1 MPKKIYSDDLRRQ
14 IILDHYENPS
24 NKITSKT
31 KLSSYKK
38 ATIQSASCIDNIT
51 AYVSVINNIIKDIK
65 FDGLGCAIATSTT
78 DIMAHALKNKN
89 VKEAKEF
96 LDNYFNM
103 LENRKYNK
111 EILGDLIVFENVNK
125 QMNRIKCARVG
136 IEAISTSFEQTIIL
150 IMVKKVAD
158 KKEEIIRIIDS
169 NGN

>member
-1 MPKKIYSDDLRRQ
+1 MPKKTYSDDLRRQ

-51 AYVSVINNIIKDIK
+51 AYVSITNNNIKDIK

-78 DIMAHALKNKN
+78 DIMAHALKNKS
-89 VKEAKEF
+89 VKEAQEF
-96 LDNYFNM
+96 LINYFNM
-103 LENRKYNK
+103 LENKKYNK
-111 EILGDLIVFENVNK
+111 AILGDLIVFENVNK

-136 IEAISTSFEQTIIL
+136 IEAIQQAL
-150 IMVKKVAD
+150 NKL
-158 KKEEIIRIIDS
+158 
-169 NGN
+169 